1 MLALLLLAATATPA
15 TTSTMTADA
24 GKKAAYLADKQRKP
38 PRRAACC
45 PAGLHL
51 SEEPCTIDP
60 ACRPPLRA
68 GDRAEAPIYARNL
81 HTDEVMPWSGPVVID
96 RAAFGRFL
104 RCYATGEPGAH
115 PEPLVRRVLA
125 TAGEFSAR
133 QIHII
138 SGYRHP
144 KHNLSLVKK
153 GREAARDSQHTK
165 SQAIDFGLPGVA
177 IGKIYKWLRKHHDGG
192 VGFYPVSEFVHV
204 DTGKRRTWKGT

>member
-1 MLALLLLAATATPA
+1 MLALLLALMAPA
-15 TTSTMTADA
+15 PDPALLT
-24 GKKAAYLADKQRKP
+24 KKEHYLADKRVKP

-51 SEEPCTIDP
+51 SEATCTISP
-60 ACRPPLRA
+60 ACRPALRA
-68 GDRAEAPIYARNL
+68 GDRARAVVFARNL
-81 HTDEVMPWSGPVVID
+81 HTEEIMPWNGPVVLD
-96 RAAFGRFL
+96 RAALGRFL

-125 TAGEFSAR
+125 TAEEFAAA

-144 KHNLSLVKK
+144 KHNLALVKK
-153 GREAARDSQHTK
+153 GREAARDSQHTR

-177 IGKIYKWLRKHHDGG
+177 IARIYKHLRKKHVGG
-192 VGFYPVSEFVHV
+192 VGYYPVSEFVHV